1 LPIATLTS
9 SPTQT
14 AELPEPTS
22 TATAV
27 ACRGDCDGDSQV
39 TVDEIVKLVNLG
51 LNGGTSICAAGD
63 ANLDGVI
70 TVDEIIRAVNNAL
83 TGCP

>member
-1 LPIATLTS
+1 
-9 SPTQT
+9 
-14 AELPEPTS
+14 
-22 TATAV
+22 
-27 ACRGDCDGDSQV
+27 
-39 TVDEIVKLVNLG
+39 VNLG